1 MHVVERREQ
10 LVEVTADGIW
20 RGRLGRPRRG
30 GRGCGRIGLQWGGG
44 RTGAAT
50 GGQPEQQEE
59 GEAIDGPFASD
70 TRSVPIP
77 FGGPVAARPLGGYHA
92 GSQSALDPFGAARC
106 VIPTPPEELDTL
118 MDLELTLDAREAHG
132 KANKRLRRAGL
143 VPGVVFG
150 KGEESTPVQIDAKV
164 FETLYR
170 QAGRTSVVN
179 MHLPGKSGITSGIIK
194 SVQRNPLSG
203 SAIHVDFFLV
213 NLKQEMEL
221 DVPIVFTGEAPAV
234 EETGGTLLH
243 NLSSLHVK
251 ALPND
256 IPQQVVVDVSVLRT
270 LDVAIHVRDLS
281 LNRDLVHV
289 LTDGDTL
296 VATVVPP
303 RIEEEPEVVLTEE
316 ELEAAAAAEG
326 EEGEG
331 APAEGGEVLRPRA
344 SAAPRTP
351 PSPDRRL
358 LADELL
364 HLGADRLDVGLQDVA
379 PAVAP
384 VPLEHDQRRLNHQL

>member
-1 MHVVERREQ
+1 
-10 LVEVTADGIW
+10 
-20 RGRLGRPRRG
+20 
-30 GRGCGRIGLQWGGG
+30 
-44 RTGAAT
+44 
-50 GGQPEQQEE
+50 
-59 GEAIDGPFASD
+59 
-70 TRSVPIP
+70 
-77 FGGPVAARPLGGYHA
+77 
-92 GSQSALDPFGAARC
+92 
-106 VIPTPPEELDTL
+106 

-331 APAEGGEVLRPRA
+331 APAEGGEP
-344 SAAPRTP
+344 
-351 PSPDRRL
+351 
-358 LADELL
+358 
-364 HLGADRLDVGLQDVA
+364 A
-379 PAVAP
+379 PAEGERGSEGSA
-384 VPLEHDQRRLNHQL
+384 ES

>member
-1 MHVVERREQ
+1 
-10 LVEVTADGIW
+10 
-20 RGRLGRPRRG
+20 
-30 GRGCGRIGLQWGGG
+30 
-44 RTGAAT
+44 
-50 GGQPEQQEE
+50 
-59 GEAIDGPFASD
+59 
-70 TRSVPIP
+70 
-77 FGGPVAARPLGGYHA
+77 
-92 GSQSALDPFGAARC
+92 
-106 VIPTPPEELDTL
+106 

-132 KANKRLRRAGL
+132 KANKRLRRAGI

-150 KGEESTPVQIDAKV
+150 KGEESTPVQVDAKV

-179 MHLPGKSGITSGIIK
+179 MHLPGKSAITSGIIK

-213 NLKQEMEL
+213 NLTQEMEI
-221 DVPIVFTGEAPAV
+221 DVPLVFTGEAPAV

-256 IPQQVVVDVSVLRT
+256 IPHEITVDVSVLRT

-281 LNRDLVHV
+281 LNRDLVTV

-296 VATVVPP
+296 VSTVVPP
-303 RIEEEPEVVLTEE
+303 RAEEPEPEPELTEE
-316 ELEAAAAAEG
+316 ELEAAAAAAAEG

-331 APAEGGEVLRPRA
+331 AEGGEAGEGGESA
-344 SAAPRTP
+344 S
-351 PSPDRRL
+351 SGDS
-358 LADELL
+358 E
-364 HLGADRLDVGLQDVA
+364 GESEG
-379 PAVAP
+379 
-384 VPLEHDQRRLNHQL
+384 

>member
-1 MHVVERREQ
+1 
-10 LVEVTADGIW
+10 
-20 RGRLGRPRRG
+20 
-30 GRGCGRIGLQWGGG
+30 
-44 RTGAAT
+44 
-50 GGQPEQQEE
+50 
-59 GEAIDGPFASD
+59 
-70 TRSVPIP
+70 
-77 FGGPVAARPLGGYHA
+77 
-92 GSQSALDPFGAARC
+92 
-106 VIPTPPEELDTL
+106 

-132 KANKRLRRAGL
+132 KANKRLRRAGI

-150 KGEESTPVQIDAKV
+150 KGEESTPVQVDAKV

-179 MHLPGKSGITSGIIK
+179 MHLPGKSAMTSGIIK

-213 NLKQEMEL
+213 NLKQEMEI
-221 DVPIVFTGEAPAV
+221 DVPLVFTGEAPAV

-256 IPQQVVVDVSVLRT
+256 IPHEIVVDVSVLRT

-281 LNRDLVHV
+281 LNRDLVTV

-296 VATVVPP
+296 VSTVVPP
-303 RIEEEPEVVLTEE
+303 RAEEPEPEPELTEE
-316 ELEAAAAAEG
+316 ELEAAAAAAEG

-331 APAEGGEVLRPRA
+331 AEGGEAGEGGEPAA
-344 SAAPRTP
+344 SGE
-351 PSPDRRL
+351 SEGDS
-358 LADELL
+358 E
-364 HLGADRLDVGLQDVA
+364 G
-379 PAVAP
+379 
-384 VPLEHDQRRLNHQL
+384 